1 LGAKQILGGDK
12 TAEVKVKKSKDM
24 KIAYVKH
31 VGACNKI
38 PYNKYYEKLFV
49 WIKEKRLRPAGPPF
63 GIFYDNPEE
72 VPAKK
77 CRSEVG
83 VPIKGNVK
91 SGKDIK
97 VKKVPAATV
106 VRLVHRGPMKD
117 YGKSYGKINKWIA
130 ANGYVWVGPSMEIY
144 LSKPKMVGGELSV
157 FTVIQVPVKKA

>member
-1 LGAKQILGGDK
+1 
-12 TAEVKVKKSKDM
+12 VKKSKDM

-31 VGACNKI
+31 VGAYNKI

-49 WIKEKRLRPAGPPF
+49 WIKEKRLRPVGPPF

-77 CRSEVG
+77 CRSEIG
-83 VPIKGNVK
+83 VPIKGNAK

-117 YGKSYGKINKWIA
+117 YGKSYKKLNKWIA
-130 ANGYVWVGPSMEIY
+130 ANGHVWAGPCMETYI
-144 LSKPKMVGGELSV
+144 SKPKMVRGELSV
-157 FTVIQVPVKKA
+157 LTVIRVPVKKA

>member
-1 LGAKQILGGDK
+1 
-12 TAEVKVKKSKDM
+12 VKKSKGM

-31 VGACNKI
+31 VGAYNKI
-38 PYNKYYEKLFV
+38 PYDKYYEKLFA
-49 WIKEKRLRPAGPPF
+49 WIKEKHLRPAGPPF

-83 VPIKGNVK
+83 VPIKGNAK
-91 SGKDIK
+91 SGKEIK
-97 VKKVPAATV
+97 VKKVPSANVA
-106 VRLVHRGPMKD
+106 RIVHRGPMKD
-117 YGKSYGKINKWIA
+117 YGKTYKKLNQWIVE
-130 ANGYVWVGPSMEIY
+130 NDYRWVGPSMEIY

>member
-1 LGAKQILGGDK
+1 MGAKQILGGDK

-31 VGACNKI
+31 VGAYNKI
-38 PYNKYYEKLFV
+38 PYDKYYEKLFA

-83 VPIKGNVK
+83 VPIKGNAR
-91 SGKDIK
+91 SGKEIK
-97 VKKVPAATV
+97 VKKVPSTTV
-106 VRLVHRGPMKD
+106 AQIVHRGPMKE
-117 YGKSYGKINKWIA
+117 YGKTYKKLNQWIA
-130 ANGYVWVGPSMEIY
+130 ENGYVWIGPSMEIY
-144 LSKPKMVGGELSV
+144 LSKPKMVGGELSI